1 MVKSFA
7 HRCAPASALAR
18 SAQRRDGE
26 GVGKRNVEGGSAEA
40 VHHNAGV
47 AGGLAVA
54 ERTAMAQQCVVG
66 AAVKGKPVLSY
77 LTGSAPC
84 SGGPSLGSA
93 TGKQGGAAPD
103 TSSTQLGRG
112 QRAAGHAGRLAL
124 GKGGKAMVNYYNPEE
139 EDEKDDDDDLPPGL
153 TGDDGP
159 EPFQEDSSSHR
170 SRMSTTAY
178 EKTGAEAS
186 GVTPAGS
193 SVIGA
198 EASGVTPAGSSV
210 EGLRTGMLAK
220 GSTRKDAPP
229 IYITQSEVIRGRH

>member
-18 SAQRRDGE
+18 NAQRRDGG
-26 GVGKRNVEGGSAEA
+26 GVGKRTVEGGSAEA

-47 AGGLAVA
+47 AGGLAKA
-54 ERTAMAQQCVVG
+54 ERTALAQQNVVG

-93 TGKQGGAAPD
+93 TGKQGGAALD
-103 TSSTQLGRG
+103 TSSTQLGKG
-112 QRAAGHAGRLAL
+112 QRAAGYAGCLAL

-139 EDEKDDDDDLPPGL
+139 EEKWDKDDDLPPGL

-159 EPFQEDSSSHR
+159 ESSSHR
-170 SRMSTTAY
+170 SKVSTTADDQ
-178 EKTGAEAS
+178 TGKRFEELRRECWR
-186 GVTPAGS
+186 GVHQERRSP
-193 SVIGA
+193 
-198 EASGVTPAGSSV
+198 
-210 EGLRTGMLAK
+210 
-220 GSTRKDAPP
+220 
-229 IYITQSEVIRGRH
+229 YIQCSQR